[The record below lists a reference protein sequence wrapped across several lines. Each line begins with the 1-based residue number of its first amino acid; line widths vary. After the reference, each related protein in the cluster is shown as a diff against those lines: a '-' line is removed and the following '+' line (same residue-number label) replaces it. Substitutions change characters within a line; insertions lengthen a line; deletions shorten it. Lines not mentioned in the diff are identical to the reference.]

1 MTKALTTGDVAR
13 ACQVS
18 QATVV
23 NWIRSRGLPAYT
35 TPGGHYRI
43 QAADLDHFAAQYRMP
58 IDWQTI
64 GVLPDQDL
72 QP

>member
-1 MTKALTTGDVAR
+1 MTKSLTTGDVAR

-23 NWIRSRGLPAYT
+23 NWIHGRGLPAYT

-43 QAADLDHFAAQYRMP
+43 QAVDLHQFAAQYHMP

-64 GVLPDQDL
+64 GVQPDQDL

>member
-1 MTKALTTGDVAR
+1 MPKSLTTGDVAR

-23 NWIRSRGLPAYT
+23 NWIRGRGLPAYT

-43 QAADLDHFAAQYRMP
+43 QATDLNQFAAHYRMP
-58 IDWQTI
+58 IDWLLI
-64 GVLPDQDL
+64 GVQPDQDL
-72 QP
+72 RP